1 MENLSHNL
9 SRYADART
17 LLILLLGALMLL
29 IVLGATGDAEA
40 VTWENDY
47 TIHLNT
53 NTYYESIA
61 TDGDEVYVA
70 YMRRV
75 SINAYAYV
83 KHYNGT
89 AWSSEVPVTGTAK
102 LCAIVKVEAFNGTA
116 HFAYVDV
123 TDRDEDIY
131 YTSWKDGIWARESQV
146 SSPIAGVDSSEPAIS
161 VDEGKVHI
169 VWVSGIDGDSDIY
182 YRSLDGLYWSSTG
195 MVNLDSR
202 TEAQDSPDVHA
213 EAGNVHFIWRDSR
226 RGDWDI
232 FYRSYNG
239 TWGIITEVSKD
250 ASSEM
255 QRYPSVTVSDFG
267 VHVVYSHFI
276 NNDFQTYMTTNDG
289 AWSTPVYIGK
299 ARGGGEE
306 IAPQVDAEGQHIVL
320 TYHVPTANSNLVF
333 RHYNN
338 GRWAIEENVIANPA
352 SGHWYQF
359 PYIALEKGVVHLVYN
374 DFDSVGRLS
383 PVMYTSTALDKT
395 PPNAWLE
402 VLDPYWMN
410 TSRWSFHWYAG
421 DDYMITTVT
430 LQYRY
435 STDNVTWDRWT
446 ELSTIDIYAVNGNG
460 MQSFT
465 PADGDGHY
473 QFKAYARDISGKSEA
488 PTMDP
493 EAMNGWDTG
502 DPIGSI
508 SINNMA
514 AATNSSSVTLVLT
527 YIDEMSGVANIRFDD
542 DSIGG
547 DEPWENPV
555 ATKEWTLGTEEGEYT
570 VAYQIMDVSGRLSR
584 IYTDSILL
592 DLADPYGT
600 ITMTIDSEWT
610 NTREVSLD
618 LTYGDTGSGAAKVR
632 FADEAVGGDEPWDNP
647 VDTKQWTLPE
657 GEGMHTIAYQVMDA
671 AGRMS
676 EVYTVTVGLD
686 TVAPTGS
693 IIMGGSDTFT
703 TERMVTLTLTYE
715 DATSGVSKVRFMD
728 EAVGGDEP
736 WDNPVETKEW
746 DLGETGGVM
755 TVYFQVMDVAG
766 HVSEVYSDTIILDTD
781 KPTGAIALQGG
792 GDVVNDPNIM
802 LALTYS
808 DETSA
813 VVGIRVTNE
822 AVGGDEPWDNP
833 LEAMAWELTAGD
845 GEKTVY
851 YQVLDEAGHV
861 SPVYTLGLT
870 LDSSNPFVDN
880 SDPEDGAIDEKVDV
894 NIVVR
899 FSKAMNQT
907 VTSDATSM
915 WYVNS
920 DGNTVTIAVDIS
932 WSPDS
937 KTMTIAPLSNLTHLT
952 EFTWKITTAATDT
965 VGNELY
971 PEVQYTFTTE
981 KGDDGGNGGDGNG
994 DEGGISG
1001 LVIALVIIVVVLV
1014 VVVAIFMMREQN
1026 VE

>member
-1 MENLSHNL
+1 MENRNVILSQIF
-9 SRYADART
+9 RART
-17 LLILLLGALMLL
+17 WVAVLIAMQLVFVIPM
-29 IVLGATGDAEA
+29 TSDEAEA
-40 VTWENDY
+40 TTWENDY

-75 SINAYAYV
+75 GINAYAYV

-116 HFAYVDV
+116 HFAYVDM
-123 TDRDEDIY
+123 TDGDKDIY
-131 YTSWKDGIWARESQV
+131 YTSWKDGIWVRESQV

-182 YRSLDGLYWSSTG
+182 YRSLDGLYWSTTG

-202 TEAQDSPDVHA
+202 TEEQDAPDVHA
-213 EAGNVHFIWRDSR
+213 EAGNVHFVWRDSR

-239 TWGIITEVSKD
+239 TWGIITEVSED
-250 ASSEM
+250 ATSEM

-320 TYHVPTANSNLVF
+320 TYHVPTASSNLVF

-383 PVMYTSTALDKT
+383 PVMYTSTALDKS
-395 PPNAWLE
+395 PPNAWFE

-410 TSRWSFHWYAG
+410 TSRWSFQWYAG

-435 STDNVTWDRWT
+435 SVDNVTWDRWT
-446 ELSTIDIYAVNGNG
+446 VLSTIDLDAVSGNG

-465 PADGDGHY
+465 PVDGDGHY

-514 AATNSSSVTLVLT
+514 AVTNSSSVTLVLT

-618 LTYGDTGSGAAKVR
+618 LTYGDTGSGVIKLR

-676 EVYTVTVGLD
+676 EVYTVTVSLD

-693 IIMGGSDTFT
+693 IIMGGGDTLT

-746 DLGETGGVM
+746 DLGTESGLV
-755 TVYFQVMDVAG
+755 TVYYQVQDVAG
-766 HVSEVYSDTIILDTD
+766 LESEIYSASVTLDID
-781 KPTGAIALQGG
+781 DPTGSIIMGG
-792 GDVVNDPNIM
+792 GDTLVNTPTVE
-802 LALTYS
+802 LALTY
-808 DETSA
+808 DDATSG
-813 VVGIRVTNE
+813 VSKVRLMDE
-822 AVGGDEPWDNP
+822 AVGGDEP
-833 LEAMAWELTAGD
+833 
-845 GEKTVY
+845 
-851 YQVLDEAGHV
+851 
-861 SPVYTLGLT
+861 
-870 LDSSNPFVDN
+870 
-880 SDPEDGAIDEKVDV
+880 
-894 NIVVR
+894 
-899 FSKAMNQT
+899 
-907 VTSDATSM
+907 
-915 WYVNS
+915 
-920 DGNTVTIAVDIS
+920 
-932 WSPDS
+932 
-937 KTMTIAPLSNLTHLT
+937 
-952 EFTWKITTAATDT
+952 
-965 VGNELY
+965 
-971 PEVQYTFTTE
+971 
-981 KGDDGGNGGDGNG
+981 
-994 DEGGISG
+994 
-1001 LVIALVIIVVVLV
+1001 
-1014 VVVAIFMMREQN
+1014 
-1026 VE
+1026 